1 MNLENDDLEK
11 IILKNAILHEGKA
24 DLKTIVNKLLG
35 NHPELRGNVGELMK
49 DLKPAIERINSLSLD
64 QQVELVRG
72 KYPDIIET
80 KKPTEEKRLPDL
92 KNVRG
97 RVVMRL
103 APSPSGP
110 LHLGHSRMCI
120 LNDEYVKRYG
130 GELILR
136 IEDTN
141 PNNIYK
147 PAYEMIREDAEWLG
161 VNVTQYLIQSERMEL
176 YYERARELIKMQ
188 YAYMCSC
195 ESEDFKKK
203 LIKSEAC
210 PHRDLSVNES
220 MELFNKI
227 VKEGPTGFPPVLVI
241 KTDLKHPNPAIRDWI
256 AFRYIK
262 EKHPHTG
269 SKYHFYPLMNF
280 SVAIDDHELG
290 LTNIIRGMDH
300 LNNTERQKYIF
311 KYFNW
316 NLPEYFHYGLIN
328 IADTILSTTTMRK
341 GIQSGEFVGWDDVR
355 LATLRALKSRGY
367 QPGTFRKYWIDSGL
381 NDVNSE
387 FSWEIFNSINKQFI
401 DKIADR
407 YFFVSDPVTI
417 KVESSPETDVR
428 IPLYPRDDSRGF
440 RIHKIGSNPK
450 LVVERKDLESIA
462 DGVEIR
468 LKDLYNIKKENGRF
482 IYTGTENKGDR
493 KKIIHWLQEDSPN
506 FKVVMPD
513 ASEFRGKIERNG
525 LNANGIIQFER
536 FGFVN
541 KKSVEFG
548 LFLHK

>member
-24 DLKTIVNKLLG
+24 DLKTIVNKMLG
-35 NHPELRGNVGELMK
+35 SHPELRGNVGELMK
-49 DLKPAIERINSLSLD
+49 DLKPVIERINSLSLD
-64 QQVELVRG
+64 QQVELVRS

-80 KKPTEEKRLPDL
+80 KKPTEERRLPDL

-97 RVVMRL
+97 KVVMRL

-262 EKHPHTG
+262 GDHPHTG

-367 QPGTFRKYWIDSGL
+367 QPETFRKYWIDSGL

-450 LVVERKDLESIA
+450 LVVERKDLESLA

-482 IYTGTENKGDR
+482 VYTGTENKGDR

>member
-11 IILKNAILHEGKA
+11 IILKNAILHAGKA
-24 DLKTIVNKLLG
+24 DLKTIVNKMLG
-35 NHPELRGNVGELMK
+35 NHPELRGMVGELMK

-64 QQVELVRG
+64 QQVELVRS

-80 KKPTEEKRLPDL
+80 KKPTEERRLPDL

-176 YYERARELIKMQ
+176 YYERARELIRMQ

-262 EKHPHTG
+262 GDHPHTG

-450 LVVERKDLESIA
+450 LVVERKDLESLA
-462 DGVEIR
+462 DGVELR